1 MQRFICEEIFI
12 KYIRIEGNIYLLTIV
27 TLKCHKNILKKNIIF
42 QVARYALI
50 FLFQLAVLKCELVA
64 DLGEYRSATSSF
76 PRSYLFQKDFRVG
89 EMSGL
94 RGADICKD
102 DTEERVHGS

>member
-1 MQRFICEEIFI
+1 M
-12 KYIRIEGNIYLLTIV
+12 
-27 TLKCHKNILKKNIIF
+27 KCHKNIFKVKKIIL

-50 FLFQLAVLKCELVA
+50 FLFQLAVLKCEHVA
-64 DLGEYRSATSSF
+64 DLSEYRSATPPF
-76 PRSYLFQKDFRVG
+76 PGSYLFQKDFRVG

-94 RGADICKD
+94 RGSDICKD

>member
-1 MQRFICEEIFI
+1 MSE
-12 KYIRIEGNIYLLTIV
+12 KIYFTKL
-27 TLKCHKNILKKNIIF
+27 IL

-50 FLFQLAVLKCELVA
+50 FLFQLAVLKREHVA
-64 DLGEYRSATSSF
+64 DLGEYRSVTSSF
-76 PRSYLFQKDFRVG
+76 PASYLFQKDFRVG

-94 RGADICKD
+94 RGSDICKD

>member
-1 MQRFICEEIFI
+1 MSD
-12 KYIRIEGNIYLLTIV
+12 KIYFTKL
-27 TLKCHKNILKKNIIF
+27 IL

-50 FLFQLAVLKCELVA
+50 FLFQLAVLKCEHVA
-64 DLGEYRSATSSF
+64 DLGEYRSGVTSSF
-76 PRSYLFQKDFRVG
+76 PASYLFQKDFRVG

-94 RGADICKD
+94 RGSDICKD

>member
-1 MQRFICEEIFI
+1 MSE
-12 KYIRIEGNIYLLTIV
+12 KIYFTKL
-27 TLKCHKNILKKNIIF
+27 IL

-50 FLFQLAVLKCELVA
+50 FLFQLAVLKCEHVA
-64 DLGEYRSATSSF
+64 DLGEYRSVTSSF
-76 PRSYLFQKDFRVG
+76 PACYLFQKDFRVG

-94 RGADICKD
+94 RGSDICKD